1 MTPEEI
7 SARRKEIEEILIKTR
22 RTLNEELYAL
32 CEQHTGHKWWDW
44 KDTSYDDV
52 GGTWHSQE
60 SRTCIYCR
68 KSETREKPI

>member
-7 SARRKEIEEILIKTR
+7 SKKRKINEEIIIDLR
-22 RTLNEELYAL
+22 RHLNAELYAL

-44 KDTSYDDV
+44 KDTSYADV

-60 SRTCIYCR
+60 TRTCIHCR
-68 KSETREKPI
+68 KSETRDKK